1 MTLNNKGLAVG
12 ILGNDTGAIDNFDRA
27 LSIDP
32 NNTDS
37 LVIKRTALGH
47 QQKYEDAFLVLNKA
61 LSISPNDTEA
71 LTVSGIMFYEI
82 GDEEDAR
89 SDIYKVL
96 QIDPANS
103 YAIGLSMKLGTD

>member
-1 MTLNNKGLAVG
+1 MKML
-12 ILGNDTGAIDNFDRA
+12 FWF
-27 LSIDP
+27 SIKP
-32 NNTDS
+32 
-37 LVIKRTALGH
+37 
-47 QQKYEDAFLVLNKA
+47 

-82 GDEEDAR
+82 GNEEDAR
-89 SDIYKVL
+89 SDINKVL